1 MCSINDKSPEPS
13 NEIIRIIFYTKVY
26 VILCLTLIIKSR
38 DASIISI
45 PTLKDNFEFEN
56 YFNIFEDKDI
66 YTV

>member
-38 DASIISI
+38 DASIILI
-45 PTLKDNFEFEN
+45 PTLKDNFDFEN